1 MIFLLGIYL
10 VVGSVSA
17 LTNFVK
23 WVSPVFFILFLPFMI
38 VHAFIYGDAKKKGE
52 AIMILKGGFVLGIL
66 YLSIVGLIM
75 LYQAF

>member
-23 WVSPVFFILFLPFMI
+23 WVTPVFFILFLPFMI
-38 VHAFIYGDAKKKGE
+38 VHAFIYGDAKKKE
-52 AIMILKGGFVLGIL
+52 QAITILKGSFVLTLGYFAL
-66 YLSIVGLIM
+66 VGLIM

>member
-1 MIFLLGIYL
+1 MFFLLGVYL
-10 VVGSVSA
+10 FVGSISA

-23 WVSPVFFILFLPFMI
+23 WVTPVFFVLFLPFML

-52 AIMILKGGFVLGIL
+52 AVIILKGGFVLCVL
-66 YLSIVGLIM
+66 YFALVGLIM